1 MKAFRFYA
9 PGDIRYEEIDRPRP
23 GPGEVLVQVGAALTC
38 GTDIKTYR
46 RGHPLLIKQAPTVF
60 GHEFAGAIV
69 ETGPGVERFV
79 PGQRVV
85 AANSAPCGA
94 CADCAA
100 GRPSLCEALVFLNG
114 AYAEY
119 VVVPEPIVRC
129 NLLPIPDHLTFRA
142 AALVEPLAC
151 VLHGLARSEVEPD
164 STVAVF
170 GAGAIG
176 GLMAALAAARG
187 ARVIVVDLSAARLAK
202 ARQLGAAHTV
212 NAREEADVVGA
223 VRRLTPGG
231 RGVDV
236 ALEAVGQPEV
246 WEQAMAVARR
256 GALVNFFGGCVSGTS
271 IRVDTRRMHY
281 DQLRLIG
288 VFHHTPAFIREALA
302 HLADGRVNAAQF
314 VTHEMALAR
323 LPDAFALVSAGTA
336 IKVAIVA

>member
-1 MKAFRFYA
+1 MKAFRFHA
-9 PGDIRYEEIDRPRP
+9 PGDIRYEEIERPEP
-23 GPGEVLVQVGAALTC
+23 GPGEVLVRVGAALTC

-46 RGHPLLIKQAPTVF
+46 RGHPLLIGHAPAGF
-60 GHEFAGAIV
+60 GHEFAGTVV
-69 ETGPGVERFV
+69 ETGAGVERVV

-94 CADCAA
+94 CPDCAA
-100 GRPSLCEALVFLNG
+100 GRPSLCERLVFLNG

-119 VVVPEPIVRC
+119 VLVPEPIVRR
-129 NLLPIPDHLTFRA
+129 NLLPIPDALTFRE

-151 VLHGLARSEVEPD
+151 VLHGLARSEIEVG
-164 STVAVF
+164 STVVLF

-187 ARVIVVDLSAARLAK
+187 ARVIVVDPFAIRLGRV
-202 ARQLGAAHTV
+202 RQLGAGHTIDS
-212 NAREEADVVGA
+212 RDEADVVGA

-231 RGVDV
+231 RGADV
-236 ALEAVGQPEV
+236 VIEAAGRPEL

-256 GALVNFFGGCVSGTS
+256 GALVNFFGGCAPGTS

-288 VFHHTPAFIREALA
+288 VFHHTPAFVREALA
-302 HLADGRVNAAQF
+302 HLADGRVTVSQI
-314 VTHEMALAR
+314 VTHEMALAD
-323 LPDAFALVSAGTA
+323 LPRAFALVSAGTA